1 MIEVRRKAAVD
12 QQLVDKLKLP
22 GIDSVEKLKEAIK
35 KQYEVHNSY
44 VKYQDILKWLYSN
57 ANKVEPFPVEGLKR
71 EASKTYNT
79 LLKKGHE
86 KPSFENVFYEH
97 SKNLKTTLVLDAITK
112 KEKIKMD
119 DKDKE
124 AFAKHIEEFP

>member
-12 QQLVDKLKLP
+12 QKLVDKLNLP

-57 ANKVEPFPVEGLKR
+57 ANKVEPFPIEGLKR
-71 EASKTYNT
+71 EASNTYNT
-79 LLKKGHE
+79 LLKKGH
-86 KPSFENVFYEH
+86 KNSSFENVFYEH

-112 KEKIKMD
+112 KEKIKMN